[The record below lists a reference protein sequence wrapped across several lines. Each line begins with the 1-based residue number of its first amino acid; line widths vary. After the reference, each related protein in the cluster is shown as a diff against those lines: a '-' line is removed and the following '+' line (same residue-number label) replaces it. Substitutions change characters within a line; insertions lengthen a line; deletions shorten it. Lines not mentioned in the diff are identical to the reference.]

1 MDQNG
6 LESWVLTPLSHQN
19 WGSQQ
24 HISSEWGLDEIGDRE
39 AEEEQEDQDAKI
51 AVRVAC
57 QQEMHWNACMMTTI

>member
-1 MDQNG
+1 M
-6 LESWVLTPLSHQN
+6 VLSLDTLSHQN

-51 AVRVAC
+51 ACVSLVNKKC
-57 QQEMHWNACMMTTI
+57 IEMHA